1 MSHGI
6 PAIKG
11 EYLVK
16 LLEFDGWQN
25 FGKSTHG
32 LTLKKY
38 SNGRNLITTIP
49 INKKKPLPPKT
60 LSLILGIKQTQLT
73 HKGLKDLI
81 DRYEKRQR

>member
-6 PAIKG
+6 PAIRG

-32 LTLKKY
+32 ITLKK
-38 SNGRNLITTIP
+38 SINDRNLITTIP
-49 INKKKPLPPKT
+49 INKKKPIPSRT
-60 LSLILGIKQTQLT
+60 LSLILGVTQTQMA
-73 HKGLKDLI
+73 HRGLKDLI
-81 DRYEKRQR
+81 DRYEKHHR